1 VSILFPGRFE
11 TLYGARFLETD
22 PAKAAANP
30 AAATAEPKAA
40 EPAAYEPPKTQ
51 ADLDALIGKEK
62 AKAERAAKKE
72 IDAAVEAAKAAAIEE
87 WKAAQ
92 QTEAAK
98 EQGEFKT
105 LYESAIKDTET
116 LKAKIAELENDKRT
130 MSLSALRSTVAAKH
144 GLPAALADRL
154 QGETEEALEADAKAL
169 AAVAKTE
176 SAPNTEG
183 GKGKGTGNGSSAT
196 PPVKSPTHRFSN
208 RNIVP
213 FAGSEAHAKEA

>member
-87 WKAAQ
+87 WKA
-92 QTEAAK
+92 
-98 EQGEFKT
+98 
-105 LYESAIKDTET
+105 LYEGAIKDTET